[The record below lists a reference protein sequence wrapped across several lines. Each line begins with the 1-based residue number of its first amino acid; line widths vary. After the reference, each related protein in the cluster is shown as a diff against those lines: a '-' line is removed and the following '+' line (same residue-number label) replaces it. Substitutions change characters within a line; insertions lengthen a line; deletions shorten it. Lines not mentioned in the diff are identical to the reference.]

1 MLNSSPNSPNS
12 FNFSQYASY
21 QNVEQ
26 ARSSKRL
33 RRALFGLG
41 FLNLIVLF
49 IPWTQNIRSSGEIT
63 TLRPEQHPQTIN
75 TVIGGKIE
83 RWYVKDGD
91 MVKKGDTIV
100 VISEIKDGYFDPQLI
115 PRTQN
120 QIKNKEQSVVS
131 YEQKVNALDQ
141 RIDAL
146 LTNAQLKG
154 QQANIKYKQAK
165 LKITSDSTE
174 YWAAET
180 NYNIAKDQLNR
191 FEKLLKE
198 GLKSQTEVE
207 TRRLA
212 LQRAQASMISAQQK
226 FMQSRN
232 DLIDAKVEINSVDS
246 KFRDEIAK
254 AESDKMS
261 ALTDMYNT
269 EVEVTKLQSLVSG
282 YDARSGNYTITA
294 PQDGYITRILS
305 SGIGETI
312 KEGQEIATIMPSKY
326 DLAVAIYIRP
336 MDYPLLKK
344 GQKVRMQFD
353 GWPAIVFSGWPN
365 NSYGTFGGVVFAMD
379 NFTSENGMFRILI
392 APDKKD
398 HPWPKALR
406 VGGGV
411 NAMILLNEVPI
422 GYEVWRN
429 INGFPPDFYE
439 KDSPTKK
446 PIKEDKSQDKD
457 KGK

>member
-1 MLNSSPNSPNS
+1 MLNSSPNNPNG
-12 FNFSQYASY
+12 FNFNDYASY

-33 RRALFGLG
+33 RRALYGLG
-41 FLNLIVLF
+41 LLALIVLF
-49 IPWTQNIRSSGEIT
+49 IPWTQNIRSGGEIT
-63 TLRPEQHPQTIN
+63 TMRPEQRPQTIN
-75 TVIGGKIE
+75 TVLGGKVE

-91 MVKKGDTIV
+91 HVKKGDTIV

-115 PRTQN
+115 ERTQN
-120 QIKNKEQSVVS
+120 QIRNKEQSVIS
-131 YEQKVNALDQ
+131 YEKKVNALDN

-146 LTNAQLKG
+146 LNNAQYKI
-154 QQANIKYKQAK
+154 QQSKIKYKQAR
-165 LKITSDSTE
+165 LKIMSDSIE
-174 YWAAET
+174 FEAAQV
-180 NYNIAKDQLNR
+180 NFNVAKDQLVR
-191 FEKLLKE
+191 FEKLVKE

-207 TRRLA
+207 TRRVA
-212 LQRAQASMISAQQK
+212 MQRAQASMISAQQK
-226 FMQSRN
+226 LLQSRN
-232 DLIDAKVEINSVDS
+232 DLIDASIEVNATES

-261 ALTDMYNT
+261 SMSDMYNA
-269 EVEVTKLQSLVSG
+269 EIEVTKLQSQVSG
-282 YDARSGNYTITA
+282 YNVRRGNYTITA
-294 PQDGYITRILS
+294 PQEGYVTRILS

-312 KEGQEIATIMPSKY
+312 KEGQEIATIMPSVY
-326 DLAVAIYIRP
+326 DLAVAMYIRP
-336 MDYPLLKK
+336 MDYPLLQK

-365 NSYGTFGGVVFAMD
+365 NSYGTFGGTVFAID

-398 HPWPKALR
+398 HPWPNALR

-411 NAMILLNEVPI
+411 NAMILLNNVPI
-422 GYEVWRN
+422 GYEIWRN
-429 INGFPPDFYE
+429 INGFPPDFYQN
-439 KDSPTKK
+439 DSPSEKPTKH
-446 PIKEDKSQDKD
+446 DKSKD

>member
-1 MLNSSPNSPNS
+1 MLNSSPNNPNG
-12 FNFSQYASY
+12 FNFNDYASY

-33 RRALFGLG
+33 RRALYGIGL
-41 FLNLIVLF
+41 LALIVLF
-49 IPWTQNIRSSGEIT
+49 IPWTQNIRSGGEIT
-63 TLRPEQHPQTIN
+63 TMRPEQRPQTIN
-75 TVIGGKIE
+75 TVLGGKVE

-91 MVKKGDTIV
+91 LVKKGDTIV

-115 PRTQN
+115 ERTQN
-120 QIKNKEQSVVS
+120 QIRNKEQSVIS
-131 YEQKVNALDQ
+131 YEKKVNALDN

-146 LTNAQLKG
+146 LNNAQYKI
-154 QQANIKYKQAK
+154 QQSKIKYKQAR
-165 LKITSDSTE
+165 LKIMSDSIE
-174 YWAAET
+174 FEAAQV
-180 NYNIAKDQLNR
+180 NFNVAKDQLVR
-191 FEKLLKE
+191 FEKLVKE

-207 TRRLA
+207 TRRVA
-212 LQRAQASMISAQQK
+212 MQRAQASMISAQQK
-226 FMQSRN
+226 LLQSRN
-232 DLIDAKVEINSVDS
+232 DLIDASIEVDATES

-261 ALTDMYNT
+261 SMSDMYNA
-269 EVEVTKLQSLVSG
+269 EIEVTKLQSQVSG
-282 YDARSGNYTITA
+282 YNVRRGNYTITA
-294 PQDGYITRILS
+294 PQEGYVTRILS

-312 KEGQEIATIMPSKY
+312 KEGQEIATIMPSVY
-326 DLAVAIYIRP
+326 DLAVAMYIRP
-336 MDYPLLKK
+336 MDYPLVRK

-365 NSYGTFGGVVFAMD
+365 NSYGTFGGTVFAID

-411 NAMILLNEVPI
+411 NAMILLNNVPI
-422 GYEVWRN
+422 GYEIWRN
-429 INGFPPDFYE
+429 INGFPPDFYQ
-439 KDSPTKK
+439 KDSPSEKPTKH
-446 PIKEDKSQDKD
+446 DKSKD
-457 KGK
+457 KVK

>member
-1 MLNSSPNSPNS
+1 MLNSSPNNPNG
-12 FNFSQYASY
+12 FNFNDYASY

-33 RRALFGLG
+33 RRALYGIGL
-41 FLNLIVLF
+41 LALIVLF
-49 IPWTQNIRSSGEIT
+49 IPWTQNIRSGGEIT
-63 TLRPEQHPQTIN
+63 TMRPEQRPQTIN
-75 TVIGGKIE
+75 TVLGGKVE

-91 MVKKGDTIV
+91 LVKKGDTIV

-115 PRTQN
+115 ERTQN
-120 QIKNKEQSVVS
+120 QIRNKEQSVIS
-131 YEQKVNALDQ
+131 YEKKVNALDN

-146 LTNAQLKG
+146 LNNAQYKI
-154 QQANIKYKQAK
+154 QQSKIKYKQAR
-165 LKITSDSTE
+165 LKIMSDSIE
-174 YWAAET
+174 FEAAQV
-180 NYNIAKDQLNR
+180 NFNVAKDQLVR
-191 FEKLLKE
+191 FEKLVKE

-207 TRRLA
+207 TRRVA
-212 LQRAQASMISAQQK
+212 MQRAQASMISAQQK
-226 FMQSRN
+226 LLQSRN
-232 DLIDAKVEINSVDS
+232 DLIDASIEVNATES

-261 ALTDMYNT
+261 SMSDMYNA
-269 EVEVTKLQSLVSG
+269 EIEVTKLQSQVSG
-282 YDARSGNYTITA
+282 YNVRRGNYTITA
-294 PQDGYITRILS
+294 PQEGYVTRILS

-312 KEGQEIATIMPSKY
+312 KEGQEIATIMPSVY
-326 DLAVAIYIRP
+326 DLAVAMYIRP
-336 MDYPLLKK
+336 MDYPLLQK

-365 NSYGTFGGVVFAMD
+365 NSYGTFGGTVFAID

-411 NAMILLNEVPI
+411 NAMILLNNVPI
-422 GYEVWRN
+422 GYEIWRN
-429 INGFPPDFYE
+429 INGFPPDFYQ
-439 KDSPTKK
+439 KDSPSEKPTKH
-446 PIKEDKSQDKD
+446 DKSKD
-457 KGK
+457 KVK

>member
-1 MLNSSPNSPNS
+1 MLNSSPNNLKS
-12 FNFSQYASY
+12 FNETQYVSY
-21 QNVEQ
+21 QQVSLES
-26 ARSSKRL
+26 SSKRL
-33 RRALFGLG
+33 RWILYGIGL
-41 FLNLIVLF
+41 LLVVILLL
-49 IPWTQNIRSSGEIT
+49 PWTQNIRSGGEIT
-63 TLRPEQHPQTIN
+63 TIRPEQRPQTIN

-91 MVKKGDTIV
+91 FVKKGDTIV

-115 PRTQN
+115 QRTQN
-120 QIKNKEQSVVS
+120 QIANKEQSVIS

-154 QQANIKYKQAK
+154 QQAKIKYKQAR
-165 LKITSDSTE
+165 LKITSDSME
-174 YWAAET
+174 YEAAET
-180 NYNIAKDQLNR
+180 NYYIAKDQVNR

-226 FMQSRN
+226 LLQSRN
-232 DLIDAKVEINSVDS
+232 DLIDAKVEISSVES
-246 KFRDEIAK
+246 KFRDEVAK

-261 ALTDMYNT
+261 AMTDMYNA

-282 YDARSGNYTITA
+282 YNTRSGNYTITA
-294 PQDGYITRILS
+294 PQDGYVTRILS

-312 KEGQEIATIMPSKY
+312 KEGQELATVMPSIY
-326 DLAVAIYIRP
+326 DLAVAMYIRP

-353 GWPAIVFSGWPN
+353 GWPAIIFSGWPN
-365 NSYGTFGGVVFAMD
+365 NSYGTFGGTVFAID

-411 NAMILLNEVPI
+411 NAMILLNDVPI
-422 GYEVWRN
+422 GYEIWRN

-439 KDSPTKK
+439 KKQT
-446 PIKEDKSQDKD
+446 EDKSSKKEKLKE

>member
-1 MLNSSPNSPNS
+1 MLNSSPNNPNG
-12 FNFSQYASY
+12 FNFNDYASY

-33 RRALFGLG
+33 RRALYGIGL
-41 FLNLIVLF
+41 LALIVLF
-49 IPWTQNIRSSGEIT
+49 IPWTQNIRSGGEIT
-63 TLRPEQHPQTIN
+63 TMRPEQRPQTIN
-75 TVIGGKIE
+75 TVLGGKVE

-91 MVKKGDTIV
+91 LVKKGDTIV

-115 PRTQN
+115 ERTQN
-120 QIKNKEQSVVS
+120 QIRNKEQSVIS
-131 YEQKVNALDQ
+131 YEKKVNALDN

-146 LTNAQLKG
+146 LNNAQYKI
-154 QQANIKYKQAK
+154 QQSKIKYKQAR
-165 LKITSDSTE
+165 LKIMSDSIE
-174 YWAAET
+174 FEAAQV
-180 NYNIAKDQLNR
+180 NFNVAKDQLVR
-191 FEKLLKE
+191 FEKLVKE

-207 TRRLA
+207 TRRVA
-212 LQRAQASMISAQQK
+212 MQRAQASVISAQQK
-226 FMQSRN
+226 LLQSRN
-232 DLIDAKVEINSVDS
+232 DLIDASIEVDATES

-261 ALTDMYNT
+261 SMSDMYNA
-269 EVEVTKLQSLVSG
+269 EIEVTKLQSQVSG
-282 YDARSGNYTITA
+282 YNVRRGNYTITA
-294 PQDGYITRILS
+294 PQEGYVTRILS

-312 KEGQEIATIMPSKY
+312 KEGQEIATIMPSVY
-326 DLAVAIYIRP
+326 DLAVAMYIRP
-336 MDYPLLKK
+336 MDYPLLQK

-365 NSYGTFGGVVFAMD
+365 NSYGTFGGTVFAID

-411 NAMILLNEVPI
+411 NAMILLNNVPI
-422 GYEVWRN
+422 GYEIWRN
-429 INGFPPDFYE
+429 INGFPPDFYQ
-439 KDSPTKK
+439 KDSPSEKPTKH
-446 PIKEDKSQDKD
+446 DKSKD
-457 KGK
+457 KVK

>member
-1 MLNSSPNSPNS
+1 MLNSSPNNPNG
-12 FNFSQYASY
+12 FNFNDYASY

-33 RRALFGLG
+33 RRALYGIGL
-41 FLNLIVLF
+41 LALIVLF
-49 IPWTQNIRSSGEIT
+49 IPWTQNIRSGGEIT
-63 TLRPEQHPQTIN
+63 TMRPEQRPQTIN
-75 TVIGGKIE
+75 TVLGGKVE

-91 MVKKGDTIV
+91 LVKKGDTIV

-115 PRTQN
+115 ERTQN
-120 QIKNKEQSVVS
+120 QIRNKEQSVIS
-131 YEQKVNALDQ
+131 YEKKVNALDN

-146 LTNAQLKG
+146 LNNAQYKI
-154 QQANIKYKQAK
+154 QQSKIKYKQAR
-165 LKITSDSTE
+165 LKIMSDSIE
-174 YWAAET
+174 FEAAQV
-180 NYNIAKDQLNR
+180 NFNVAKDQLVR
-191 FEKLLKE
+191 FEKLVKE

-207 TRRLA
+207 TRRVA
-212 LQRAQASMISAQQK
+212 MQRAQASMISAQQK
-226 FMQSRN
+226 LLQSRN
-232 DLIDAKVEINSVDS
+232 DLIDASIEVNATES

-261 ALTDMYNT
+261 SMSDMYNA
-269 EVEVTKLQSLVSG
+269 EIEVTKLQSQVSG
-282 YDARSGNYTITA
+282 YNVRRGNYTITA
-294 PQDGYITRILS
+294 PQEGYVTRILS

-312 KEGQEIATIMPSKY
+312 KEGQEIATIMPSVY
-326 DLAVAIYIRP
+326 DLAVAMYIRP
-336 MDYPLLKK
+336 MDYPLVRK

-365 NSYGTFGGVVFAMD
+365 NSYGTFGGTVFAID

-411 NAMILLNEVPI
+411 NAMILLNNVPI
-422 GYEVWRN
+422 GYEIWRN
-429 INGFPPDFYE
+429 INGFPPDFYQ
-439 KDSPTKK
+439 KDSPSEKPTKH
-446 PIKEDKSQDKD
+446 DKSKD
-457 KGK
+457 KVK